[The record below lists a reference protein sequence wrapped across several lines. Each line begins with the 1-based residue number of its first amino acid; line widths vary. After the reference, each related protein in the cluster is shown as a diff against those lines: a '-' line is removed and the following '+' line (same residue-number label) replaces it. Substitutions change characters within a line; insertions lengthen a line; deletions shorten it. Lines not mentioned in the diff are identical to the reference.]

1 MSFSRLSRWFL
12 LPLVTC
18 LWTPPSSLWAHEL
31 SADQTAYLTQLQQ
44 QAHAQ
49 RLAEQDAWRAL
60 LHYKV
65 HPLTRQDRSLAD
77 DPDFF
82 NAPDGARNPQSELDA
97 TLAALFDPSA
107 THALDQP
114 AACRFIARYQWLNES
129 LHFDAAK
136 LPPPSCER
144 YQQWRAGL
152 NAASATLVF
161 PAAYLN
167 SPASMYGHT
176 FLRLDPP
183 ANGAPR
189 SPLLSYAINY
199 AANGNEAEG
208 LAFAIK
214 GLLGLYPGQ
223 FTNSP
228 YYLRIRDYNDL
239 ENRDIWEYDL
249 NLSPVEMDRLLAH
262 AWELG
267 PTRFD
272 YFFFDENCSYH
283 LLALLDAARPGLHLT
298 DSFTWWA
305 IPIDTVRVVT
315 DTPGLLKSTHYR
327 ASNST
332 ELRYRAELIGPTRA
346 ALAKQLALGQVQPSA
361 IEQAEFNP
369 VVRAHTYEVAERY
382 LAYDATQRALGND
395 YVQQQRM
402 RFLAARASL
411 PSGAAIE
418 VPTPQTPP
426 QAGHGTARVDVLL
439 GQRNG
444 ASVLQINARPAYH
457 ELIDPEAGFQRGSAI
472 QFGRL
477 ELSKAENGSLQL
489 ERFIPVDIVSLSPYD
504 GLMSARS
511 WRVRFGL
518 TRSWAPL
525 HHDDSDHPSQRKLA
539 AEINGGPGLA
549 AELGSHKN
557 LLGYVFLD
565 NQLWLDPAMPKQKF
579 AAGSGLAGG
588 VLWDVSQAWRVQ
600 AELYARAS
608 LDRQPRESGA
618 RLDQRYQLNHQVN
631 LILQCQWKRRQDQPM
646 QHECLGGLQ
655 KYW

>member
-1 MSFSRLSRWFL
+1 MSFSRLPSWFML
-12 LPLVTC
+12 SIAVSLFTPLQR
-18 LWTPPSSLWAHEL
+18 LWAQDPR
-31 SADQTAYLTQLQQ
+31 ADQAAYLNQLQQ
-44 QAHAQ
+44 QA
-49 RLAEQDAWRAL
+49 RTLNLAGQDAWRAL

-82 NAPDGARNPQSELDA
+82 NAPDGARHPQAELDA
-97 TLAALFDPSA
+97 TLAAFFDSA
-107 THALDQP
+107 PKRALDQT
-114 AACRFIARYQWLNES
+114 ASCRFVARYQWLNES
-129 LHFDAAK
+129 LHFDPAR
-136 LPPPSCER
+136 LPPPTCER

-183 ANGAPR
+183 ATGGAR

-249 NLSPVEMDRLLAH
+249 NLSPQEMDRLLAH

-315 DTPGLLKSTHYR
+315 DHPGFLKATHYR

-332 ELRYRAELIGPTRA
+332 ELRYRSELLGPKRA
-346 ALAKQLALGQVQPSA
+346 ALAKQLALSQIEPAVV
-361 IEQAEFNP
+361 EQAEFNP
-369 VVRAHTYEVAERY
+369 AIRARMYEVAERY
-382 LAYDATQRALGND
+382 LAYEATQRAMGHEQ
-395 YVQQQRM
+395 VQQQRM
-402 RFLAARASL
+402 RLLSARAAL
-411 PSGAAIE
+411 PSGPAIE
-418 VPTPQTPP
+418 TPTPGTPP
-426 QAGHGTARVDVLL
+426 QAGHGTARVDMLV

-444 ASVLQINARPAYH
+444 ASVLQIQARPAYH
-457 ELIDPEAGFQRGSAI
+457 DLLDPEAGFQRGSAI
-472 QFGRL
+472 QFGRI

-489 ERFIPVDIVSLSPYD
+489 ERFIPVEIESLSPYD
-504 GLMSARS
+504 GLLSARS

-518 TRSWAPL
+518 TRTWPTLS
-525 HHDDSDHPSQRKLA
+525 SPSLAHRKLA
-539 AEINGGPGLA
+539 AEVNGGPGLA
-549 AELGSHKN
+549 AELGSSRN

-579 AAGSGLAGG
+579 AAGSGLATGL
-588 VLWDVSQAWRVQ
+588 LWDLTGRWRVQ
-600 AELYARAS
+600 AEVYARAS
-608 LDRQPRESGA
+608 LDHQPQESGA
-618 RLDQRYQLNHQVN
+618 RLDQRYQWSHQLNLVA
-631 LILQCQWKRRQDQPM
+631 QCQWKRRQNQAM
-646 QHECLGGLQ
+646 QHECLAGVQ
-655 KYW
+655 TYW